1 MRKDSSK
8 QIDLNLLRCFTLLYQ
23 NKSIFLTAK
32 QLELSSSM
40 VSIHLRKLRF
50 YFDDALFIRRKKLF
64 LPTPFADSLYMKV
77 SPGMALVASA
87 LERLNVSQAGQRL
100 ITIGSTPYITS
111 QVVPLIMQLKSE
123 DESLSDIGISHVE
136 LPSTIEAITLLLD
149 SSKADIVLSY
159 TPLNNIGL
167 ECRKLFTD
175 SVEIICSKQHSCLT
189 QKSITKAEYQNG
201 THAVLDTLSPAIHNI
216 KQMVETQ
223 FPNRNIGFSSSYYL
237 DLLAVVEISDM
248 ICLVPQMLFSKM
260 RASFNIKS
268 LSYNFSLG
276 FRPPPLYVVFRKDRL
291 LDPGMKWIF
300 DILSKLEEG

>member
-1 MRKDSSK
+1 MKKDSNK

-23 NKSIFLTAK
+23 NKSIVLTAK

-40 VSIHLRKLRF
+40 VSSHLRKLRF
-50 YFDDALFIRRKKLF
+50 FFDDVLFIRRNKLF

-77 SPGMALVASA
+77 APGMALVGSA
-87 LERLNVSQAGQRL
+87 LERLNVIQAGQRL

-123 DESLSDIGISHVE
+123 DESLSDIGISHVV
-136 LPSTIEAITLLLD
+136 LPSTIESITLLLD

-175 SVEIICSKQHSCLT
+175 SVEIICSKQHSSLS

-223 FPNRNIGFSSSYYL
+223 FQNRSIGFSSSYYL

-260 RASFNIKS
+260 RSSFNIKS